1 MADYLQRAQSPLNA
15 DQWRAL
21 DQMVVQTAQ
30 AILVGRRFLTLTGP
44 FGLGVEALPTDTLT
58 GTTTAQVDLL
68 GDATG
73 EAVGVERRHFVPLP
87 LVYKD
92 FWILGRDL
100 EANRQF
106 GLPLDATKAA
116 AAAAACAQAED
127 QLIFDGNPALDF
139 AGVRNAEGRQTN
151 PLGDWGQVGQGF
163 ADVVEGTRLLTESGY
178 PGPYAL
184 IVSPRL
190 YAQLNRIFG
199 NTGVLEIEQVQKLA
213 RRGVYPTSALPES
226 SALLIDSGPQNMDLA
241 LSLDLSTAFVES
253 VNLNYHFR
261 VVESLALRIQ
271 RPRAICTFEPAGGGE

>member
-1 MADYLQRAQSPLNA
+1 MADYLQRVQSPLNV

-44 FGLGVEALPTDTLT
+44 FGLGVEALPTDTLS

-68 GDATG
+68 GNATG
-73 EAVGVERRHFVPLP
+73 EAVGVERRRFVPLP
-87 LVYKD
+87 LIYKD

-106 GLPLDATKAA
+106 GLPLDASKAA

-127 QLIFDGNPALDF
+127 QLIFDGNPALDLTS
-139 AGVRNAEGRQTN
+139 VRNAQGRQTN

-163 ADVVEGTRLLTESGY
+163 ADVVEGSRLLTESGF

-199 NTGVLEIEQVQKLA
+199 NTGVLEIEQVQKLPP
-213 RRGVYPTSALPES
+213 RR
-226 SALLIDSGPQNMDLA
+226 
-241 LSLDLSTAFVES
+241 LS
-253 VNLNYHFR
+253 H
-261 VVESLALRIQ
+261 Q
-271 RPRAICTFEPAGGGE
+271 RPARAERAADRQRPAEYGPGRIPRPLDGVRREHRSELPLPRAREPRAAHPASARDLYLRASRWW